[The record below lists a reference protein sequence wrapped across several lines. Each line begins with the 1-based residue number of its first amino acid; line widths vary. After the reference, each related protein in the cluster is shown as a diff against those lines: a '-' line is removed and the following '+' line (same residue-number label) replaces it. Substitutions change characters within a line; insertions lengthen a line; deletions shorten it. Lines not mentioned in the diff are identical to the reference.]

1 MSKDSFV
8 YSGSGGWV
16 TWENVFGIR
25 WSRMNPA
32 IARLDNALEH
42 RVLLLLYARSV
53 LKLRETDK
61 KKTERNGLA
70 LFCSVSVGLTEE
82 IIP

>member
-1 MSKDSFV
+1 
-8 YSGSGGWV
+8 
-16 TWENVFGIR
+16 
-25 WSRMNPA
+25 MNPA

-61 KKTERNGLA
+61 KTERNGLA

>member
-1 MSKDSFV
+1 
-8 YSGSGGWV
+8 
-16 TWENVFGIR
+16 
-25 WSRMNPA
+25 MNPA